1 MSNQNDATTEDFMS
15 YDKRLSHL
23 RAELAARDA
32 EIERLK
38 AELAAVPTQAF
49 AFYWD
54 VTEYGQEIVDY
65 AVGDLGDMERAIS
78 AYLASQGHDPQKKFE
93 YAATIAGTLDDINA
107 VHAEN
112 ERLRAE
118 LAAVPK
124 AEFWWYWNVT
134 DFSQAT
140 VNYNAHSITEKTRAI
155 ERWFAAMDY
164 TDDEDD

>member
-1 MSNQNDATTEDFMS
+1 MPDQEDQLTRRWAQACQENVAL
-15 YDKRLSHL
+15 K
-23 RAELAARDA
+23 A

-54 VTEYGQEIVDY
+54 VTEYGQGIVDY

-78 AYLASQGHDPQKKFE
+78 AYLTSQGHDPQKKFE

-112 ERLRAE
+112 ERLKTE
-118 LAAVPK
+118 LAATPK
-124 AEFWWYWNVT
+124 AELWWYWNVT
-134 DFSQAT
+134 DFSHAA
-140 VNYNAHSITEKTRAI
+140 VDHSGHSIAKKTRTI
-155 ERWFAAMDY
+155 QRWFAAMDY

>member
-1 MSNQNDATTEDFMS
+1 MPDHED
-15 YDKRLSHL
+15 RLTRKWSQTYRENVAL
-23 RAELAARDA
+23 KA

-54 VTEYGQEIVDY
+54 VTEYGQEIVNYDI
-65 AVGDLGDMERAIS
+65 GDLGDMERTIS
-78 AYLASQGHDPQKKFE
+78 VYLASQGHDPQKKFE

-124 AEFWWYWNVT
+124 AQLWWYWNIT
-134 DFSQAT
+134 KFGQT
-140 VNYNAHSITEKTRAI
+140 IVNYNGRSIDEKTHAI
-155 ERWFAAMDY
+155 KRWFAAMDY
-164 TDDEDD
+164 SDDDD